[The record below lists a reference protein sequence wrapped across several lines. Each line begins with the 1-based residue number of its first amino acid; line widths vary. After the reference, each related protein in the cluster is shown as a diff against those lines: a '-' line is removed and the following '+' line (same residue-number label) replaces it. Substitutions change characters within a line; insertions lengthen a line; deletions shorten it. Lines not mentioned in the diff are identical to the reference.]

1 MNCARCD
8 EPILPGQPRA
18 TFSVDSGSVG
28 GADVTVHAELCEMP
42 EHQTA
47 PRLTRTQIMTEEYRG
62 RRGSVSRYAP

>member
-8 EPILPGQPRA
+8 EPILPGQRSE
-18 TFSVDSGSVG
+18 TFAVDSGSAA
-28 GADVTVHAELCEMP
+28 GADVTVHADLCPMP

-47 PRLTRTQIMTEEYRG
+47 PRLTRTQIMTEKYRG